1 MEQQDREN
9 YYRECMN
16 QAVRKEVT
24 QVMSL
29 ELKIRKLEEAKEETD
44 RKIQKWRDQIKI
56 VKQKSDTAIKY
67 YRAMIEYRR

>member
-1 MEQQDREN
+1 MEQEDREN

-56 VKQKSDTAIKY
+56 VKQKSDTTIKY

>member
-1 MEQQDREN
+1 
-9 YYRECMN
+9 MN

-56 VKQKSDTAIKY
+56 VKQKSDTTIKY

>member
-1 MEQQDREN
+1 MEQEDREN

-16 QAVRKEVT
+16 QVVRKEVT

-44 RKIQKWRDQIKI
+44 RKIQKWKDQIKI
-56 VKQKSDTAIKY
+56 VKQKSDTTIKY